1 MSKYTTQL
9 RYICES
15 EAGITESKGYNSV
28 DEIIEAAIP
37 KIFNFNYPIDENRK
51 EGLEKKILR
60 YYYLREIG
68 AETYGV
74 WKLLL
79 ENKMQTIM
87 PYYNKLYESA
97 ELQFDPLENTD
108 YTVTRNGN
116 YGSEGSESATYSE
129 TRSGN
134 NNRTDKNDNNSEGW
148 NLYSDTPQGAIGNLN
163 DETYLT
169 NATKLVNENHASG
182 TSGINYE
189 DSIRSTNDISR
200 LGKNDEK
207 ITTVYKGK
215 QNGENYSVLLKQ
227 YRDTILNIDKMVID
241 ELADLFMNLW

>member
-15 EAGITESKGYNSV
+15 EAGLTESKGYNSV
-28 DEIIEAAIP
+28 DEIITAAIP

-87 PYYNKLYESA
+87 PYYNKLYESV

-108 YTVTRNGN
+108 YTVTRDGN
-116 YGSEGSESATYSE
+116 YGSEGSESATYND

-134 NNRTDKNDNNSEGW
+134 NNRIDKNDNNSEGW
-148 NLYSDTPQGAIGNLN
+148 NLYSDTPQGAIGDLN
-163 DETYLT
+163 DKTYLT

-182 TSGINYE
+182 TSTVNYE
-189 DSIRSTNDISR
+189 DSTRSTNDVNR
-200 LGKNDEK
+200 LGKNNEK
-207 ITTVYKGK
+207 IITVYKGK
-215 QNGENYSVLLKQ
+215 QGGENYSVLLKQ

>member
-9 RYICES
+9 RFICES
-15 EAGITESKGYNSV
+15 EAGLSESKGFNSV
-28 DEIIEAAIP
+28 DEIIEAARP
-37 KIFNFNYPIDENRK
+37 KIFSFNYPIDENRK

-74 WKLLL
+74 WKLFL
-79 ENKMQTIM
+79 ENKMNTIM

-97 ELQFDPLENTD
+97 ELQFNPLENTD
-108 YTVTRNGN
+108 YTVTRDGN
-116 YGSEGSESATYSE
+116 YTSEDSESAVLKGVK
-129 TRSGN
+129 SGANRIN
-134 NNRTDKNDNNSEGW
+134 NKNDNNSEGW
-148 NLYSDTPQGAIGNLN
+148 NLYSDTPQGAIGNLD

-169 NATKLVNENHASG
+169 NATKTVNENHASG
-182 TSGINYE
+182 NSTHNYE
-189 DSIRSTNDISR
+189 DSENSTNDIAR
-200 LGKNDEK
+200 NGKSDEK
-207 ITTVYKGK
+207 INTVYKGK
-215 QNGENYSVLLKQ
+215 QGGENYSALLKQ